1 MSTNDYR
8 PHIHILPEDDA
19 NRQVANGFI
28 LSPRITRDEQIQILP
43 IARGWSKVRGWL
55 SGQAVKGMRQ
65 YSERYVVGLVDFD
78 GQEQRREQMIADVP
92 EDLRNR
98 VFLFGVWSEPE
109 QIKADFRSFE
119 RLGTALAESCDDGL
133 QTGSP
138 WNHELL
144 KHNLEEFERA
154 RQILRAVLFS

>member
-19 NRQVANGFI
+19 NRQIANGFI
-28 LSPRITRDEQIQILP
+28 LSPRITKDEQIQILP
-43 IARGWSKVRGWL
+43 IARGWIKVRDWL
-55 SGQAVKGMRQ
+55 NGQVVKGMRQ
-65 YSERYVVGLVDFD
+65 YPQRYVVGLIDFD
-78 GQEQRREQMIADVP
+78 DQDSRRNQVLADMP

-109 QIKADFRSFE
+109 RIKADFRSFE
-119 RLGTALAESCDDGL
+119 KLGTVLAESCDDGI
-133 QTGSP
+133 GEDSP

-144 KHNLEEFERA
+144 RHNLKEFERA
-154 RQILRAVLFS
+154 RQILREVLFS